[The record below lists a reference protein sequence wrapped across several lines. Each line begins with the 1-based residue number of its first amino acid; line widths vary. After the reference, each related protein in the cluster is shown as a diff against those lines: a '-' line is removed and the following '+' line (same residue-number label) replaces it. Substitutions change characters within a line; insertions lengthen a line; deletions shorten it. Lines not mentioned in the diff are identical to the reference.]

1 MRITAYTICLNEAKH
16 IDRWLEA
23 TKSADLRVIVDTGS
37 TDGTWERL
45 QYLADYEFSNLKV
58 HQIKINPWRF
68 DDARNAAL
76 ALVPTDIDVCVSI
89 DMDEVA
95 QPGFFETL
103 RKEWKKET
111 TIGWHRINTGPTWE
125 VTRIH
130 KRFGFRWK
138 DACHEVFKPYG
149 GTPEV
154 VQNFDIQIDHKPD
167 DTKSRA
173 QYLDLLKMAVEE
185 NPENGRMWVYLCR
198 EYSFNKDW
206 NGVLEASGNALECD
220 NTWSV
225 ERSFVCRLAADAAY
239 ELGQD
244 AEPMILEGLKHDPDS
259 IEMQYCA
266 AYYYY
271 TKHDWEKVAT
281 HAGMREK
288 LQPTNHYLRIDE
300 VWDWRCWDMLGIANF
315 NMAVKVLDV
324 DWAAKAID
332 YQDRAVKN
340 CNNPDEKKR
349 LSDNLEMMFRAIYP
363 HTRK

>member
-1 MRITAYTICLNEAKH
+1 MQIAAYTICLNEAKH
-16 IDRWLEA
+16 IERWLEA
-23 TKSADLRVIVDTGS
+23 TKTADLRVIVDTGS

-45 QYLADYEFSNLKV
+45 QELADETLHV
-58 HQIKINPWRF
+58 HQIIVRPWRF

-76 ALVPTDIDVCVSI
+76 ALVPAHIDVCASI
-89 DMDEVA
+89 DMDEIA

-103 RKEWKKET
+103 RKEWKDET

-125 VTRIH
+125 VTRVH

-149 GTPEV
+149 DTKEV
-154 VQNFDIQIDHKPD
+154 VQNFDIQLDHVPD

-173 QYLDLLKMAVEE
+173 QYLDLLKMAVAE

-206 NGVLEASGNALECD
+206 QNVLTTAGEALVCE

-239 ELGQD
+239 ELNVD
-244 AEPMILEGLKHDPDS
+244 AQQMILEGLRYDPDS

-271 TKHDWEKVAT
+271 TKQQWDKVWE
-281 HAGMREK
+281 HASKRLTLK
-288 LQPTNHYLRIDE
+288 PTNHYLRIDE
-300 VWDWRCWDMLGIANF
+300 VWDWRCYDMMAIASF
-315 NMAVKVLDV
+315 RIAVGHLDEQRMI
-324 DWAAKAID
+324 DAIK
-332 YQDRAVKN
+332 YQTIAVNN
-340 CNNPDEKKR
+340 CKGSDKER
-349 LSDNLEMMFRAIYP
+349 LQKNLEMMQNVLQPRE
-363 HTRK
+363 